1 MEGYDQALIP
11 LASLGRAAVTFDR
24 GDFKSAMEFAERCL
38 RRLPAQNRI
47 DRAAALELLIRSQ
60 RDAGQVLVAVQ
71 DSGTGIDPDKMHRM
85 FDAFFTTKPSGMG
98 MGLSIS
104 RSIIEAHGGRL
115 WAAGNTPHGAIFH
128 FCLPVADT
136 TRRTD
141 HPTNVG

>member
-1 MEGYDQALIP
+1 MRHEPSGAHKAVECVQRTHIVDGAPSAID
-11 LASLGRAAVTFDR
+11 ASHVDR
-24 GDFKSAMEFAERCL
+24 LF
-38 RRLPAQNRI
+38 N
-47 DRAAALELLIRSQ
+47 
-60 RDAGQVLVAVQ
+60 
-71 DSGTGIDPDKMHRM
+71 
-85 FDAFFTTKPSGMG
+85 AFFTTKPSGMG

-128 FCLPVADT
+128 FSLPVADT